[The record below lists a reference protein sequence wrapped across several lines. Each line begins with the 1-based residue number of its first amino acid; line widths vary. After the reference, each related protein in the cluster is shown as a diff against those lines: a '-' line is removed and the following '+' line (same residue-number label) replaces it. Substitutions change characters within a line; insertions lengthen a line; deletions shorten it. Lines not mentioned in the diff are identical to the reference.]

1 MLKVGLT
8 GGIGSGKT
16 TVSDLFA
23 SLGVPVI
30 DTDIIAHKLTDDKS
44 VLNEIVNLFG
54 KKVLD
59 QNDQLNRKILSQ
71 LVFDNPENKQKLESI
86 LHPKIRDAVNK
97 NIHQLMTNDSTP
109 AYVIIVIPL
118 LIETNFNQIIDHV
131 LVVMADKTNRVE
143 RIKHRDNRNMD
154 EIRAII
160 STQVSDQQ
168 RIDAADDII
177 ENNNNINTL
186 DTQVQKLHKKYL
198 AIASAEK

>member
-1 MLKVGLT
+1 MFKVGLT

-30 DTDIIAHKLTDDKS
+30 DTDIIAHKLTDDKQ
-44 VLNEIVNLFG
+44 VLYEIVNLFG

-59 QNDQLNRKILSQ
+59 QNDQLDRKILSQ
-71 LVFDNPENKQKLESI
+71 FVFDNPEKKQKLESI

-97 NIHQLMTNDSTP
+97 NIYELMTNDSVP
-109 AYVIIVIPL
+109 AYAIIVIPL

-131 LVVMADKTNRVE
+131 LVVMADKTNRIE
-143 RIKHRDNRNMD
+143 RIKQRDNRNMD
-154 EIRAII
+154 EIHAII
-160 STQVSDQQ
+160 STQTNDQR

-177 ENNNNINTL
+177 ENNSNIKAL
-186 DTQVQKLHKKYL
+186 DIKVQQLHKKYL
-198 AIASAEK
+198 TIAAVVK